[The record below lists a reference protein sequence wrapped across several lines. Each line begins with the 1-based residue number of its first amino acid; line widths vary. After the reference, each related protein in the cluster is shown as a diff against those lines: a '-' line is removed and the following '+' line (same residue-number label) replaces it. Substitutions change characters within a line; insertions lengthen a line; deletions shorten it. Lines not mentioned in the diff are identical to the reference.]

1 LSNREVAEAFVP
13 AIRYFIVCAAL
24 ALSACSGAPATREP
38 AQPPTSDTR
47 VQSSSATPTLDGV
60 RRKGFVQ
67 CGVSTGI
74 AGFSTPDAQGQWRG
88 LDVDV
93 CRAIAAAVLGDAAKV
108 RFTPL
113 TAAQRFT
120 ALQTG
125 EIDVLSRVTTITFQ
139 RDVQLGIE
147 FPATNWYDGTGF
159 IVRKALNVKSPMD
172 LDGATICMQPGTTN
186 ELDVADYFR
195 TRHLTFKPVVIERL
209 EEATN
214 AYFAGRCDAFSQ
226 DHATLASVRARAP
239 KPDDHVVLAQVI
251 SKAPYGPGVMPNDLR
266 WMEVVR
272 WSVFAMIDAEE
283 LGLTSQT
290 IDRALTD
297 DDPNVQRFVGK
308 AGGFG
313 TMLGLDAG
321 WAFRIVKQ
329 VGNYAESFDRNI
341 KPLGIERGL
350 NRLWSDGGVLYVPA
364 LR

>member
-1 LSNREVAEAFVP
+1 MAAS
-13 AIRYFIVCAAL
+13 RYSAVCLVL
-24 ALSACSGAPATREP
+24 AVSACSGAGARPEAAPTPAR
-38 AQPPTSDTR
+38 DTR
-47 VQSSSATPTLDGV
+47 TPSSSATPTLDGV

-67 CGVSTGI
+67 CGVTTGV
-74 AGFSTPDAQGQWRG
+74 AGFSTPDGRGEWRG

-93 CRAIAAAVLGDAAKV
+93 CRAIAAAVLSDATKV
-108 RFTPL
+108 RFTAL

-125 EIDVLSRVTTITFQ
+125 EIDVLSRITTITFQ

-159 IVRKALNVKSPMD
+159 LVRKSLNVKSVMD

-195 TRHLTFKPVVIERL
+195 TKHLTFKPVVIERL
-209 EEATN
+209 DEGTS
-214 AYFAGRCDAFSQ
+214 AYFAGRCDAYSQ
-226 DHATLASVRARAP
+226 DRSTLAALRTRAP
-239 KPDDHVVLAQVI
+239 NPDEHVVLTQVI
-251 SKAPYGPGVMPNDLR
+251 SKAPYGPGVMPNDVR
-266 WMEVVR
+266 WMEIVR
-272 WSVFAMIDAEE
+272 WSVYAMIDAEE
-283 LGLTSQT
+283 LGLSSQT
-290 IDRALTD
+290 IEAALAD
-297 DDPNVQRFVGK
+297 DDPNVRRFVGK
-308 AGGFG
+308 EGGFG
-313 TMLGLDAG
+313 AMLGLDAE

>member
-1 LSNREVAEAFVP
+1 MTIHRLSILYV
-13 AIRYFIVCAAL
+13 AL
-24 ALSACSGAPATREP
+24 AVSGCSGAGTGHES
-38 AQPPTSDTR
+38 AQVLAVRTPQPR
-47 VQSSSATPTLDGV
+47 SSATPTLDGV

-74 AGFSTPDAQGQWRG
+74 AGFSMPDAQGQWRG

-93 CRAIAAAVLGDAAKV
+93 CRAIAAAVLGDATKV

-120 ALQTG
+120 ALQAG

-147 FPATNWYDGTGF
+147 FPAIDWYDGTGF
-159 IVRKALNVKSPMD
+159 MVRRALNVKSVKE
-172 LDGATICMQPGTTN
+172 LDGATVCIQPGTST

-195 TRHLTFKPVVIERL
+195 KNHLRFTPVTIERL

-226 DHATLASVRARAP
+226 DQSSLAAVRARAP
-239 KPDDHVVLAQVI
+239 NPADHVVLPEVI
-251 SKAPYGPGVMPNDLR
+251 SKSPFGPGVMPNDLR

-272 WSVFAMIDAEE
+272 WSVYAMIDAEE
-283 LGLTSQT
+283 LGLSSKT
-290 IDRALTD
+290 IDSALSS
-297 DDPNVQRFVGK
+297 DDPSVERFVGRT
-308 AGGFG
+308 GGYG
-313 TMLGLDAG
+313 AMLGLDAD

-329 VGNYAESFDRNI
+329 VGNYAESFDRNVR
-341 KPLGIERGL
+341 PLGIERGL
-350 NRLWSDGGVLYVPA
+350 NRLWKDGGVLYVPD
-364 LR
+364 LH

>member
-1 LSNREVAEAFVP
+1 MIARTALWCAVAAV
-13 AIRYFIVCAAL
+13 
-24 ALSACSGAPATREP
+24 SACSAAATSSAGAPP
-38 AQPPTSDTR
+38 AAPYAAGST
-47 VQSSSATPTLDGV
+47 ATPTLDGV

-74 AGFSTPDAQGQWRG
+74 AGFSAPDAHGQWRG

-93 CRAIAAAVLGDAAKV
+93 CRAIAAAVLGDAMKV

-139 RDVQLGIE
+139 RDIQLGIE
-147 FPATNWYDGTGF
+147 FPAIDWYDGTGF
-159 IVRKALNVKSPMD
+159 IARRASRVTAAAD
-172 LDGATICMQPGTTN
+172 LDGATICLQSGTTS

-195 TRHLTFKPVVIERL
+195 THHLTFTPVVIERL
-209 EEATN
+209 DDATN

-226 DHATLASVRARAP
+226 DQSSLAAVRARAP
-239 KPDDHVVLAQVI
+239 RPDDHVVLAEAI

-266 WMEVVR
+266 WIEIVR
-272 WSVFAMIDAEE
+272 WSVYATIDAEE
-283 LGLTSQT
+283 LGLSSTT
-290 IDRALTD
+290 IDAARTS
-297 DDPNVQRFVGK
+297 DDPNVQRFVGRI
-308 AGGFG
+308 GGFG
-313 TMLGLDAG
+313 AMLGLDDE

-329 VGNYAESFDRNI
+329 VGNYGEIVERDI
-341 KPLGIERGL
+341 TPLGIQPGL
-350 NRLWSDGGVLYVPA
+350 NRPWKSGGILYVPD